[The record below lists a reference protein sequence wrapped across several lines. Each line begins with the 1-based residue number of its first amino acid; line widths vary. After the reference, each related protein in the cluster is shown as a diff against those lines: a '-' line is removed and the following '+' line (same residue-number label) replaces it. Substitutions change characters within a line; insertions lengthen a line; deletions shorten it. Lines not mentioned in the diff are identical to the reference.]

1 MTEQQQDIPSLIS
14 SFLGSPAEKNELNKE
29 ATVMMPPRDDRSIR
43 TNIVNDI
50 ETTPQIIKG
59 WKPSTTNSLFIPPS
73 VIGACD
79 VIDHTFGKAFAQSL
93 QMELETN
100 NIHQKLEPAKT
111 AQDLQTNDLMQ
122 KFSAFTGNTSNGRS
136 SVRQDF
142 SSIVPRS
149 FRKMPAFRTKYPH
162 LQKMISSIEQTALH
176 YLVDKKQNSFGNV
189 DINLDLSLTS
199 VQIAKYEG
207 DGKSGYKRLDCN
219 FEEHYSH
226 HDVKTSCTN
235 SGGHYTAYNVVASGD
250 RDGIP
255 IDISLKNMP
264 FCMGLNC
271 EDVKSII
278 PDESSSLNGIDSLS
292 IEARS
297 SSDSDTIGPTTN
309 VDDASTRI
317 IAKSFFLLH
326 STIALF
332 LFW

>member
-1 MTEQQQDIPSLIS
+1 MIS
-14 SFLGSPAEKNELNKE
+14 HL
-29 ATVMMPPRDDRSIR
+29 
-43 TNIVNDI
+43 
-50 ETTPQIIKG
+50 
-59 WKPSTTNSLFIPPS
+59 
-73 VIGACD
+73 
-79 VIDHTFGKAFAQSL
+79 
-93 QMELETN
+93 
-100 NIHQKLEPAKT
+100 
-111 AQDLQTNDLMQ
+111 
-122 KFSAFTGNTSNGRS
+122 NTSMLLVLQFSWCITSGTRTVNISLREMS
-136 SVRQDF
+136 HDRNRIRFVEKLSRQLMVSEDCYDETMALNQHED
-142 SSIVPRS
+142 IVDPMETIQILLQSNRAEYIS
-149 FRKMPAFRTKYPH
+149 KYCN
-162 LQKMISSIEQTALH
+162 ISIEGR
-176 YLVDKKQNSFGNV
+176 NS
-189 DINLDLSLTS
+189 
-199 VQIAKYEG
+199 
-207 DGKSGYKRLDCN
+207 LDCN

-309 VDDASTRI
+309 NVDDASTRI